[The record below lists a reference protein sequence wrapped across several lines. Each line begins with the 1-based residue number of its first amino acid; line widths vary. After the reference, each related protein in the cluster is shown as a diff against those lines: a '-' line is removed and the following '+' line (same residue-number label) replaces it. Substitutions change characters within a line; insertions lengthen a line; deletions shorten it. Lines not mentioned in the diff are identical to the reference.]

1 MYGYLTSVAARY
13 LHESLGVPSAL
24 AITGV
29 LIIGLA
35 VVSARLM
42 RAAHPPKARQ
52 PGAEEPSHAALPP
65 EPAEPGAEQ
74 PSHRDLPKAS

>member
-1 MYGYLTSVAARY
+1 L
-13 LHESLGVPSAL
+13 AL

-42 RAAHPPKARQ
+42 RAARPPE
-52 PGAEEPSHAALPP
+52 PGAEKLSHAAPPP
-65 EPAEPGAEQ
+65 EPAEPGAEE

>member
-1 MYGYLTSVAARY
+1 MRLIR
-13 LHESLGVPSAL
+13 HGVVCAVL
-24 AITGV
+24 ATGV

-42 RAAHPPKARQ
+42 RAAHPPKPRQ
-52 PGAEEPSHAALPP
+52 PDAEKPAHAALPP
-65 EPAEPGAEQ
+65 EPAEPGAEK